1 METYKDM
8 LEKLKYHK
16 QIIMNAFIKNNYYP
30 SNEEIKAALSK
41 VNARLSLFESYI
53 SKPGSYFNFTELNYC
68 FEMIYKDIETL
79 YKVLESILTN
89 EYIQLKLHVESTL
102 LELEA
107 KADHFQ
113 KRCKEESN
121 SSSLGTTI
129 MFQSNSWNLTTND
142 QVTIL
147 DLGEY
152 DFIEGSEVACFANI
166 NNVEKQT
173 VSFSFDSGDPQ
184 KNFYAL
190 PYNLYDNITYRVPG
204 EVSINKKDIEIDETA
219 IVRSSLHLPYDID
232 MKNKYK
238 IMGGKNYITVTSKK
252 SGVSRLV
259 NFPDVTDYAF
269 YAVEDCYIEF
279 YIVDGNIG
287 SNNYLEYN
295 FNMPP
300 NYQNFSLQDGTI
312 KIDSDIKR
320 IYIDA
325 QAGLLVSFRKEH
337 GDAYAECINPV
348 ITNKDKMIYTGN
360 LAIRQMQIREY
371 VRTNVIKY
379 HVYVYINT
387 IEEIVNHIESI
398 YIKEID

>member
-1 METYKDM
+1 MEERNRRD
-8 LEKLKYHK
+8 LLR
-16 QIIMNAFIKNNYYP
+16 IIGEDTDNKIHLLM
-30 SNEEIKAALSK
+30 E
-41 VNARLSLFESYI
+41 
-53 SKPGSYFNFTELNYC
+53 FTN
-68 FEMIYKDIETL
+68 
-79 YKVLESILTN
+79 
-89 EYIQLKLHVESTL
+89 
-102 LELEA
+102 
-107 KADHFQ
+107 
-113 KRCKEESN
+113 
-121 SSSLGTTI
+121 
-129 MFQSNSWNLTTND
+129 
-142 QVTIL
+142 
-147 DLGEY
+147 
-152 DFIEGSEVACFANI
+152 
-166 NNVEKQT
+166 
-173 VSFSFDSGDPQ
+173 
-184 KNFYAL
+184 
-190 PYNLYDNITYRVPG
+190 
-204 EVSINKKDIEIDETA
+204 NKKDIEIDETA

-238 IMGGKNYITVTSKK
+238 VMGGKNYITVTSKK

-360 LAIRQMQIREY
+360 LAVRQMQIREY
-371 VRTNVIKY
+371 VRNEYGGADLLYYEESDKSMLYHFKDRQFGFEYDVISRITPVKLD
-379 HVYVYINT
+379 NT
-387 IEEIVNHIESI
+387 IFGYEET
-398 YIKEID
+398 KETNFLENYKRK